1 MRPNLT
7 ALAFSVTLGL
17 VGAAAIT
24 AAAPTGTDTA
34 RAPRVLDG
42 VTAGPSDQRSSAATT
57 LVPVRYAA
65 KSSKKE
71 KSAKKPAA
79 ADAPKTDSA
88 AIGQAVRDFLTANP
102 DLLRSAIVEVLRN
115 DADVKKILSGS
126 GDAQASKPATPI
138 PGNATASADQARIEE
153 IIHSYLVLHPEVL
166 QEAIA
171 ELEKRQAQ
179 AEAEKHREAVKQN
192 AEALFNS
199 PHQVVLGN
207 PRGDVTFVEFFDYN
221 CGYCKRALTDM
232 LELMKTDPQLKV
244 VLKEF
249 PVLGPGS
256 VEAAKIAAAV
266 RMQDKTGKKYL
277 DFHQKLLLSRGQA
290 DKARALAAAKDVGLD
305 VARLEKDSES
315 AEVRATIEESL
326 KLAEALGLSGTP
338 SYVVGPN
345 VVVGAVGVDQLRQK
359 VNTAR
364 CGKAEC

>member
-1 MRPNLT
+1 MRPTLT
-7 ALAFSVTLGL
+7 ALAFGVTLGL
-17 VGAAAIT
+17 VSAAAIT
-24 AAAPTGTDTA
+24 AAAPAGTDIG
-34 RAPRVLDG
+34 RAPRPVG
-42 VTAGPSDQRSSAATT
+42 GAMVAPSAQQPVAATSPA
-57 LVPVRYAA
+57 PVRYAA

-71 KSAKKPAA
+71 KAAKNPAA
-79 ADAPKTDSA
+79 DSPKSDSQ
-88 AIGQAVRDFLTANP
+88 AIGQAVRDFLTTNP
-102 DLLRSAIVEVLRN
+102 DVLRAAIVEVLRN

-126 GDAQASKPATPI
+126 GDAAQASKPATPI
-138 PGNATASADQARIEE
+138 PGASTASADQARIEE
-153 IIHSYLVLHPEVL
+153 IVHSYLVLHPEVL

-221 CGYCKRALTDM
+221 CGYCKGALTDM
-232 LELMKTDPQLKV
+232 LELMKTDPKLKV

-277 DFHQKLLLSRGQA
+277 EFHQKLLLNRGQA
-290 DKARALAAAKDVGLD
+290 DKARALAAAKEVGLD

-315 AEVRATIEESL
+315 AEARATIEESL

-338 SYVVGPN
+338 SYVVGPS
-345 VVVGAVGVDQLRQK
+345 VVVGAVGVNQLRQK